1 MTAKEKVLS
10 VYPDAFEFKTLDDI
24 GILSKIRAKETGEI
38 VISTSKIRTSKQAW
52 QNALN
57 ELIKQGLSTE

>member
-10 VYPDAFEFKTLDDI
+10 VYPMAVCTYSGGGMYSVF
-24 GILSKIRAKETGEI
+24 SRQY
-38 VISTSKIRTSKQAW
+38 STVPIEQGNTKKQAW

-57 ELIKQGLSTE
+57 ELIKQQLCTE